1 VKGLAA
7 AGREKGLRA
16 RRWDAIVLGGA
27 LPGLVAAVRLGMEGQ
42 RVLVVEEDAAARA
55 HPGLREPFFL
65 AGSASGGILDACLKA
80 LTIPLID
87 RKKIETDP
95 LAFQL
100 VMPDARIDVGEP
112 NTTAEELVAWGLAKP
127 DEAQDLV
134 RGLLEAAHAER
145 AAMLEAS
152 VVRAGGLRA
161 LARGAVAPR
170 PALHGRGL
178 PLGVASPAA
187 SLLPVLEAQVRALS
201 HLAEGTPPPE
211 ARGRLLGSALE
222 GGAAFAAAS
231 EGFLRGLLKRR
242 IQALFGEFRTLGG
255 AFELVTVGHAPGI
268 AAQGANDVWVGRALI
283 VNAPRSALAAA
294 LSEDAGGAPEFL
306 DGPAPTRSRVTV
318 QLRVRRSVWP
328 EGMARRVIRVLDPA
342 RPRDGGNVVWL
353 SGLPSPN
360 GGDFVDVFAG
370 AIVPAQALPDAEG
383 AVEAAVR
390 ELMPFS
396 EREIVRERPPAARWD
411 VELPGDPGPGEGWP
425 GDVEIR
431 VSSRPLIYLLPRE
444 AVAAL
449 GFEGDLL
456 LGWRAGD
463 AIKADVARSD

>member
-1 VKGLAA
+1 MKGISQP
-7 AGREKGLRA
+7 GRDQGLRA

-27 LPGLVAAVRLGMEGQ
+27 LPGLVAAARLAMDGQ

-65 AGSASGGILDACLKA
+65 AGSGNGGILDACLKA

-87 RKKIETDP
+87 RKKIEPDP
-95 LAFQL
+95 IAYQVVL
-100 VMPDARIDVGEP
+100 PDARLDVGEP

-152 VVRAGGLRA
+152 MVRAGGLRA
-161 LARGAVAPR
+161 LARGAVTGR
-170 PALHGRGL
+170 PAIHGRGL
-178 PLGVASPAA
+178 PVGVSSPPAPLVP
-187 SLLPVLEAQVRALS
+187 LLESQVRALC

-222 GGAAFAAAS
+222 GGAAFGAGS
-231 EGFLRGLLKRR
+231 EGFLRSLLKRR
-242 IQALFGEFRTLGG
+242 IQALFGEFRTVGG
-255 AFELVTVGHAPGI
+255 RFELVSLGNAPGI
-268 AAQGANDVWVGRALI
+268 TMEGSQDVWLGRALV
-283 VNAPRSALAAA
+283 VNAPRSSLSAV
-294 LSEDAGGAPEFL
+294 LSETPGGAPTFL
-306 DGPAPTRSRVTV
+306 DGPPPTRLRVAV
-318 QLRVRRSVWP
+318 QLRVRRSVLP
-328 EGMARRVIRVLDPA
+328 EGMARRVIRVRDLGA
-342 RPRDGGNVVWL
+342 PREGTNVVWL
-353 SGLPSPN
+353 SALPAPH
-360 GGDFVDVFAG
+360 GGDFVDVIATSV
-370 AIVPAQALPDAEG
+370 VPATSTRAE
-383 AVEAAVR
+383 AEASIEEAVR

-396 EREIVRERPPAARWD
+396 ERDVAREKAPAVRWD
-411 VELPGDPGPGEGWP
+411 EDVPGDPAPGEGWP
-425 GDVEIR
+425 GEVEIR
-431 VSSRPLIYLLPRE
+431 VSSRPPIYLLPRE

-463 AIKADVARSD
+463 AIRQDVGAA